1 MILKIAEQVVKVVIQ
16 FLSNRM
22 IQLLHHIDRH
32 KKNYWMKTQYSVI
45 LSMIT
50 KQFSEYQ
57 RMNQKSVWLQMPNH
71 SRDFFCMCSEK
82 IMLYFYRK
90 PLLYTRSMLFFVYL
104 FINSNLPQIHWPW
117 IITISQDQRP
127 NHNKI
132 PCKTTYHAHVSIYN
146 TQYIFTTH

>member
-1 MILKIAEQVVKVVIQ
+1 MHKDGPFYPSHPRSPTEINVPMTSKIKKLFMIVTLCNHLLILEIKCSNFPEICLRIFSHVLCTCMILKIAEQVVKVVIQ

-82 IMLYFYRK
+82 IMLYF
-90 PLLYTRSMLFFVYL
+90 
-104 FINSNLPQIHWPW
+104 
-117 IITISQDQRP
+117 
-127 NHNKI
+127 
-132 PCKTTYHAHVSIYN
+132 
-146 TQYIFTTH
+146 